1 MARILW
7 ISPVGTD
14 AYDAPIGEE
23 LRAEAAP
30 GTRVDVC
37 SLPGVGPQHLE
48 WNALEA
54 VVAGPTMGV
63 IRWAG
68 GQGTYDAAVIGC
80 FYDPFLRGARE
91 LSGPM
96 AVTAPAEACL
106 HTAATVGERISILV
120 GRKKWI
126 PEMHEKYGIT
136 VAWVRINSFIA
147 TLATSFVFYGIGFL
161 LSDRSIIRV
170 SDRSFSDLAR
180 GRTLGVTNATWI
192 AAVVVVLFWLVLE
205 RTRFGRH
212 VFAAGGNP
220 EAARMAGVRIEGI
233 VAATFVITGAAAGL
247 AGALSASRTLTAQP
261 SDDFSFVFAV
271 LTAVIVGGTSIAG
284 GEGAVWRTVFGAF
297 FTAFML
303 NGFNLHQ
310 IDPIIQRLIQG
321 SVILVAVAAD
331 NWTRRRRSA

>member
-1 MARILW
+1 MNRGLSRLTRQLRRRRPADYGIVWVTVALFVLLTQTTDVFLSAANLRNVLDQQSLLLIAGSAMTLTL
-7 ISPVGTD
+7 ISGNFDISVSASYVNAGIVT
-14 AYDAPIGEE
+14 ALIANG
-23 LRAEAAP
+23 AGSAVAAIA
-30 GTRVDVC
+30 G
-37 SLPGVGPQHLE
+37 GVGI
-48 WNALEA
+48 
-54 VVAGPTMGV
+54 G
-63 IRWAG
+63 
-68 GQGTYDAAVIGC
+68 AAFG
-80 FYDPFLRGARE
+80 L
-91 LSGPM
+91 LN
-96 AVTAPAEACL
+96 
-106 HTAATVGERISILV
+106 
-120 GRKKWI
+120 
-126 PEMHEKYGIT
+126 GIT

-192 AAVVVVLFWLVLE
+192 AAVVVILFWLVLE

-212 VFAAGGNP
+212 VFAAGGSP
-220 EAARMAGVRIEGI
+220 EAARMAGVRVEGI
-233 VAATFVITGAAAGL
+233 VVATFVITGAAAGL

-331 NWTRRRRSA
+331 NWTRRRRPA